1 MTQLNFEQG
10 APDEFFLSGE
20 LSHETVAAIE
30 FSKKFKLNDVNR
42 IIFDLSA
49 ISRVDTAGLA
59 WLIHTLS
66 ELQQQEIHLTLR
78 NVPEQLQ
85 KLMQL
90 VQVSQLF
97 E

>member
-1 MTQLNFEQG
+1 MIQLSFEQR
-10 APDEFFLSGE
+10 APDEFILSGE
-20 LSHETVAAIE
+20 LGHETVAEIE

-66 ELQQQEIHLTLR
+66 ELQQQNKHLTLR
-78 NVPEQLQ
+78 NIPEQLQ